1 MYKTE
6 RKIYFS
12 IINTIVYLISL
23 VFSVLLVSLNR
34 GEQSWIVLAGISA
47 VLFLSSLII
56 TSVLRKVADSFLFK
70 KDILESD
77 TKYLGEF
84 IDRLRFCYSGCSSCS
99 SCSSC
104 SN

>member
-23 VFSVLLVSLNR
+23 GFSVLLVSLNR
-34 GEQSWIVLAGISA
+34 GEQSWIVLAGIPA

-56 TSVLRKVADSFLFK
+56 TSVLRKVADSFL
-70 KDILESD
+70 
-77 TKYLGEF
+77 
-84 IDRLRFCYSGCSSCS
+84 
-99 SCSSC
+99 
-104 SN
+104 